1 MSNSVS
7 LESLGQRLISVLF
20 FLSCSGSSELVFVSH
35 VVNPCH
41 FYIRWYSQKK
51 EGGFLEEKLNNF
63 CCSKSSY
70 LLPSDVLELGK

>member
-7 LESLGQRLISVLF
+7 LESLGQCLTSVV
-20 FLSCSGSSELVFVSH
+20 FLSCSGSTELVFVSH

-41 FYIRWYSQKK
+41 FYIRRYSQKK
-51 EGGFLEEKLNNF
+51 EGVFLEEKLNNF
-63 CCSKSSY
+63 CCSKSSN